1 MSGNDLIAF
10 NVVDTL
16 IESQKEDIYLSIR
29 KWRNNIIKVTTE
41 MQDCLTMSDLVKLNK
56 FKSFLDAVDYALDNE
71 MGLE

>member
-1 MSGNDLIAF
+1 MSSNDLIAF

>member
-1 MSGNDLIAF
+1 MSSNDLIAF
-10 NVVDTL
+10 NVIDTL
-16 IESQKEDIYLSIR
+16 IESQKEDMHSSIR

-71 MGLE
+71 GGFE

>member
-1 MSGNDLIAF
+1 MSSNDLIAF

-29 KWRNNIIKVTTE
+29 KWRNNIIKMTTE

-56 FKSFLDAVDYALDNE
+56 FKSFLDAVDYALDNG

>member
-1 MSGNDLIAF
+1 MSSNDLIAF

-56 FKSFLDAVDYALDNE
+56 FKSFLDAVDYALDNG